1 MRIMLALAATAALW
15 RVEVQD
21 DKAWAEAMAYFQTNA
36 VSRDPVDRRQAVEE
50 ISRAFS
56 EKREKQLL
64 PFLVGLLR
72 NEFAREGPS
81 GRSEEKVSGDVLESL
96 QRLLRKFSAKESIAE
111 MTKLAK
117 QPKESVRVRAQ
128 LLWALAEKGDLKDL
142 IELVDDKN
150 PILQIAAIDSVVE
163 KADPS
168 SVALFLRVLSEPRT
182 WEVKWA
188 ALLGIEKKADDSVI
202 EPLIDSLARSR
213 VDEGRL
219 KDLYV
224 RILRK
229 LLASEMDTDDAN
241 AWKAAWQA
249 KKSGTESAPGSTVA
263 DMTQFYGLKTR
274 STRLVFVLDKTGSM
288 TDPGSEPDRPAYKL
302 PTEATG
308 GEKEPAPDK
317 LTREE
322 CAKIVKR
329 WAGLTARTRIDVAKK
344 ELINTLFVLSPK
356 VHFNVIWFEATPTPW
371 KQELVP
377 ATWANKLEAIQATD
391 KVVASGGTN
400 IWDALE
406 LGFKMIEAA
415 QTKTGPNPVVLD
427 KKVNYATATNGVDT
441 MFLMSD
447 GRPTVGRI
455 ATTDDVISELKKV
468 NRLRKVTIHTIC
480 VGDVIAG
487 TAILDRPDP
496 AFLKRVADQ
505 NNGDFAHIRK

>member
-1 MRIMLALAATAALW
+1 MKTVLALAAMAALLPA
-15 RVEVQD
+15 EAQD
-21 DKAWAEAMAYFQTNA
+21 ERAWAEALAFYDKA
-36 VSRDPVDRRQAVEE
+36 AASRDPVERRQAVEE
-50 ISRAFS
+50 LSRGLS
-56 EKREKQLL
+56 DKHEKQAL
-64 PFLVGLLR
+64 PLVLALLR
-72 NEFAREGPS
+72 GEFAREGAS
-81 GRSEEKVSGDVLESL
+81 GRNEEKVSGEVLESA
-96 QRLLRKFSAKESIAE
+96 QRLLRKLSTKESIAE
-111 MTKLAK
+111 MTRLAK
-117 QPKESVRVRAQ
+117 LPKENVRVRAQ

-142 IELVDDKN
+142 SELVDDRN
-150 PILQIAAIDSVVE
+150 PIIQIAAMDSVAE
-163 KADPS
+163 RGDAS
-168 SVALFLRVLSEPRT
+168 SNPLYLKVLTEPRT

-188 ALLGIEKKADDSVI
+188 ALLGLEKKADDTVI
-202 EPLIDSLARSR
+202 EPLIDCLARSR

-229 LLASEMDTDDAN
+229 LLQSEMDTDDAN

-249 KKSGTESAPGSTVA
+249 KKSGTDSAPGSTVA
-263 DMTQFYGLKTR
+263 EMTQFYGLKTR

-288 TDPGSEPDRPAYKL
+288 TDPGSEPERPTAKP

-308 GEKEPAPDK
+308 ADKEPAPDRVA
-317 LTREE
+317 REE
-322 CAKIVKR
+322 CARVVKR
-329 WAGLTARTRIDVAKK
+329 WAATTAKTRIDVARK
-344 ELINTLFVLSPK
+344 ELINTIFVLSPK
-356 VHFNVIWFEATPTPW
+356 VHFNVVWFEATPTPW

-406 LGFKMIEAA
+406 LGFKMIETVQA
-415 QTKTGPNPVVLD
+415 KTGPSPVAID
-427 KKVNYATATNGVDT
+427 KKVNYATAINGVDT

-455 ATTDDVISELKKV
+455 ATTDEVISELKKV

-480 VGDVIAG
+480 VGDVIPG

-496 AFLKRVADQ
+496 AFLKRIADQ
-505 NNGDFAHIRK
+505 NNGDFVHIRK